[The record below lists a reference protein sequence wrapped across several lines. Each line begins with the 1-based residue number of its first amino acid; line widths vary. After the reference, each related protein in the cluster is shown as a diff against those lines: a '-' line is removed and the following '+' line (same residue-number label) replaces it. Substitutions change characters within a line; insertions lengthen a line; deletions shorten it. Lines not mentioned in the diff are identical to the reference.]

1 MNMTDINHD
10 IARGD
15 IRGIE
20 DAFRALVGWPNE
32 DEIRGS
38 SHDTR
43 KRALVAVCEAL
54 SGDSS
59 IMPGAITDLIAD
71 ETGRTIGGTYADGA
85 AAVLWCLGEFEEKL
99 GRAA

>member
-1 MNMTDINHD
+1 MTDINHD

-15 IRGIE
+15 VRGIQE
-20 DAFRALVGWPNE
+20 AFRALVGWPHE
-32 DEIRGS
+32 AEIRGS
-38 SHDTR
+38 STSTR

-54 SGDSS
+54 SGDTS
-59 IMPGAITDLIAD
+59 IMPGATAELIAD

-85 AAVLWCLGEFEEKL
+85 AAVLWCLGEWEERL